1 MQKCR
6 KNAKYNNA
14 KLKIEPLGAVPLDM
28 TPLVPRASRRGL
40 SDAKIPKYAKM
51 PKCQNIAKILPK
63 YCQNTAKMPKYQN
76 AKISQKCK
84 NATKYKNVKMQIS
97 RK

>member
-40 SDAKIPKYAKM
+40 SDAKIPKYTKM
-51 PKCQNIAKILPK
+51 LKCQNTAKILPK
-63 YCQNTAKMPKYQN
+63 YCQNTAKILPKCQNTKMQKYHKN
-76 AKISQKCK
+76 AKMPQ
-84 NATKYKNVKMQIS
+84 NTRM
-97 RK
+97 